1 MLDALLM
8 ESFPRQSLACVLG
21 FDLDRID
28 LGRAGARVP
37 EWPDGSA
44 RSRAMA
50 VRAEPRAELNSMS
63 DNSDMAGEEEEEE
76 DSRAHVSSFFSS
88 FLTRT
93 SASSQFSSS
102 SWI

>member
-1 MLDALLM
+1 
-8 ESFPRQSLACVLG
+8 
-21 FDLDRID
+21 
-28 LGRAGARVP
+28 
-37 EWPDGSA
+37 
-44 RSRAMA
+44 MA

-102 SWI
+102 SWIWIFDTQMIIIYVLSSSRALVGKESLKRESAVRLWVVFKNEKLPLPAH